1 MRDIAWESWRSV
13 WARARRD
20 YAVVWAAV
28 DVELSRSKVVCE
40 K

>member
-1 MRDIAWESWRSV
+1 MRDIAWESWGSV
-13 WARARRD
+13 WARAKRGC
-20 YAVVWAAV
+20 AVVWVAV